1 MDVWT
6 PAVQVYGYQRHGGYP
21 PVVLFKSDSGGGKR
35 RRKRISGPATL
46 AIKLKGTKSELE
58 TETAKLTLYS
68 EDTAFKFKEPYD
80 YTITTESLTAT
91 TSTVYYLSKKYIDS
105 SNITVYEGGS
115 PNTDWTLSNE
125 EGKLTFSPAPSGAIT
140 ATYEFYLKVFFE
152 NKGKVKIKS
161 DDTASWQCDVKMV
174 ESLV

>member
-6 PAVQVYGYQRHGGYP
+6 PAVQIYGYSRQGGFP
-21 PVVLFKSDSGGGKR
+21 PAIIFKSDSGGGKR

-46 AIKLKGTKSELE
+46 SVKLKGTKSEVE
-58 TETAKLTLYS
+58 TETANLASYG

-80 YTITTESLTAT
+80 HTITTETLTAT
-91 TSTVYYLSKKYIDS
+91 TTTVYYLSKKHIDS

-115 PNTDWTLSNE
+115 PNSNWTLSDE
-125 EGKLTFSPAPSGAIT
+125 IGRLTFSPAPSGAIT

-152 NKGKVKIKS
+152 NKGKVKIES
-161 DDTASWQCDVKMV
+161 DDTASWQCSVKLM
-174 ESLV
+174 EAL